1 MSEDN
6 EADVCCAACG
16 IKEVDDIK
24 LKNCNACYLV
34 KYCSVECQKNHRK
47 QHKKECKERMAE
59 LREELLF
66 KQPETSHLGDCPIC
80 FLPLSLDENKSSL
93 SSCCCVLI
101 CGGCACANQVS
112 T

>member
-6 EADVCCAACG
+6 EADMCCAACG

-34 KYCSVECQKNHRK
+34 KYCSIECQKNHRK

-66 KQPETSHLGDCPIC
+66 KQPESSHLGDCPIC
-80 FLPLSLDENKSSL
+80 FLRCHLTK
-93 SSCCCVLI
+93 I
-101 CGGCACANQVS
+101 NQVQVCHHVAA
-112 T
+112 